1 MGNEY
6 NPFAAGRSRFI
17 QQLTMFPG
25 AAHDDMTDMMGRAS
39 IELQARTSGIVAFW
53 AAETGRGGISDNM
66 VL

>member
-1 MGNEY
+1 
-6 NPFAAGRSRFI
+6 
-17 QQLTMFPG
+17 MFPG